1 MVRKA
6 NPALL
11 APKQLSPELEAVAGK
26 GPMPTGQ
33 VVKGIWDYVKKHNL
47 QNPQNKRNILCDAK
61 LKAVFGKDEI
71 TMFEIG
77 GGIQK
82 HMKSA

>member
-11 APKQLSPELEAVAGK
+11 APKNLSAELEAVTGK
-26 GPMPTGQ
+26 GPLPTGQ
-33 VVKGIWDYVKKHNL
+33 VVKGIWDYVKKNNL
-47 QNPQNKRNILCDAK
+47 QNPANKRNILCDAK

-82 HMKSA
+82 HMIK